1 MDLTVSGYGFV
12 DAVKASAG
20 TVKFTLKSGKNRYF
34 VTVAGAEQCAI
45 VTTAH
50 HNCTELFVVGRL
62 FSFVHNGCAQ
72 HHCGIDAIIVL
83 HSDGARYSSV
93 EQQLILNQ
101 RRNGNHNGKITN
113 LA

>member
-72 HHCGIDAIIVL
+72 HHCGIDAIIVVPAHGESQFNL
-83 HSDGARYSSV
+83 V
-93 EQQLILNQ
+93 EKQLISNQ
-101 RRNGNHNGKITN
+101 LRATNGKTAN
-113 LA
+113 LV